1 MWTEKNGLWIRPP
14 ATRTSREHRVQQ
26 RRPVLKAVWL
36 KGLSG
41 THLRSPRCL
50 LACVLAQHECF
61 GHLARRRE
69 PRAQLEETRR
79 RCRHR
84 RVVCGHPCVRR
95 TWYMLNVDHVLR
107 WWECGS
113 D

>member
-1 MWTEKNGLWIRPP
+1 MWTEENGLWIRPP
-14 ATRTSREHRVQQ
+14 ATRTSRESTVGPAAP
-26 RRPVLKAVWL
+26 PVLKAVWL

-69 PRAQLEETRR
+69 PRAQLEEARR
-79 RCRHR
+79 RFN
-84 RVVCGHPCVRR
+84 G
-95 TWYMLNVDHVLR
+95 LQAVLAR
-107 WWECGS
+107 LGQQS
-113 D
+113 GAAPLQGPGFLAA